1 MTTLGDVARRA
12 GVSVS
17 VVSRVL
23 NDDPSL
29 RVREETRE
37 RVRQTAEAMSYSPNH
52 AARALR
58 SAVSGAIA
66 LVVPDVNNAIFA
78 DLLRGVEEGADE
90 AGLIVLLGRS
100 ERLQPGSDALRRL
113 VGEHRVDGFLLQRRD
128 DDATLEFEQQ
138 VERTAPVVLVN
149 SRSTRAGSVV
159 LDDVAGAALATQHL
173 LDLGHRDIALLGGVP
188 ASLTGRLREQGF
200 RATMAAAS
208 LPVPEEWVLRLGYL
222 PEDGRQGF
230 HSLAAAGR
238 RPTGVVVANINAAV
252 GALRGARELGLAVP
266 ADVSVVAVHDTW
278 IAESTAPSI
287 SAVRM
292 PLYELGRE
300 GARMLADRLRGSP
313 AVDLTISDPAPV
325 LLTRESSGPPPAHR
339 RMR

>member
-37 RVRQTAEAMSYSPNH
+37 RVRQTAAAMSYSPNH

-58 SAVSGAIA
+58 SAVSGAVA

-113 VGEHRVDGFLLQRRD
+113 VGEQRVDGFLLQRRD
-128 DDATLEFEQQ
+128 DDSTLEFEQQ

-149 SRSTRAGSVV
+149 SRSDRAGSVA
-159 LDDVAGAALATQHL
+159 LDDVAGATLATSHL

-200 RATMAAAS
+200 RATMSAAGLA
-208 LPVPEEWVLRLGYL
+208 VPEEWVLRLGYL
-222 PEDGRQGF
+222 PEDGRRGF
-230 HSLAAAGR
+230 HLLASAGR
-238 RPTGVVVANINAAV
+238 RPTAVVVANINAAV
-252 GALRGARELGLAVP
+252 GALRAARELGLAVP

-292 PLYELGRE
+292 PLYELGRA
-300 GARMLADRLRGSP
+300 GARMLADRLRGAS

-339 RMR
+339 RGR